1 MGPFTP
7 VGRLRP
13 AARPE
18 TAMIVAERIPEVRRQ
33 VDEARQREETVRL
46 VPTMGALHAGHR
58 SLIQAARRDG
68 GFVVVSIF
76 VNPAQFGP
84 GEDLARYP
92 RPIEDDLAA
101 CEDEGVDL
109 VFHPPTEEMYPDEP
123 KTTVHVA
130 DLTGGLCG
138 AQRPGHFDG
147 VCTVVTKLL
156 GIVRPD
162 AAYFGEKDAQQLAV
176 VRRMVADLNLPVRIR
191 ACPLVRDAD
200 TLATSSRNRYLS
212 DQERSRALALPKA
225 VLEAGGRIR
234 AGERDAAAVE
244 RRVRK
249 ALEAADGVE
258 LEYVAVVDP
267 DTLAPL
273 ETIGQQVL
281 VAAAV
286 RVGQTRL
293 IDNCLLRNLDD
304 RGEA

>member
-1 MGPFTP
+1 
-7 VGRLRP
+7 
-13 AARPE
+13 
-18 TAMIVAERIPEVRRQ
+18 MIVAEHIPEVRSQ
-33 VDEARQREETVRL
+33 VDEARLREETVRL
-46 VPTMGALHAGHR
+46 VPTMGALHEGHR
-58 SLIQAARRDG
+58 SLIRAARTDS

-76 VNPAQFGP
+76 VNPTQFGP

-109 VFHPPTEEMYPDEP
+109 VFHPPVEEMYPDEP

-130 DLTGGLCG
+130 DLTEGLCG
-138 AQRPGHFDG
+138 AYRPGHFDG

-176 VRRMVADLNLPVRIR
+176 IRRMAADLNLPVRIR

-212 DQERSRALALPKA
+212 EAERARSLALPRA

-234 AGERDAAAVE
+234 AGERDARAVE
-244 RRVRK
+244 RRVRE

-258 LEYVAVVDP
+258 PQYVAVVDP
-267 DTLAPL
+267 DTLQPL
-273 ETIGQQVL
+273 ETVGEQVL

-286 RVGQTRL
+286 QVGQTRL
-293 IDNCLLRNLDD
+293 IDNVLLRNLDNG
-304 RGEA
+304 GEA